1 MNSFDINYG
10 EQKMTHIIIGNRD
23 GGFIYQYC
31 EKSPDE
37 ICRDIELGVFP
48 FPVPMTDPTAVRQR
62 DYLLVTERDV
72 LPILSKNQ
80 REILEL
86 LAMGASETEIGK
98 TMGLSFSGVRHHV
111 ERLKQKFNVTTREEL
126 IALYCRRWG
135 R

>member
-1 MNSFDINYG
+1 
-10 EQKMTHIIIGNRD
+10 MTHIIIGNRD

-37 ICRDIELGVFP
+37 ICRDIELGVYP

>member
-1 MNSFDINYG
+1 
-10 EQKMTHIIIGNRD
+10 MTHIIIGNRD

>member
-1 MNSFDINYG
+1 
-10 EQKMTHIIIGNRD
+10 MTHMIIGNRN

-48 FPVPMTDPTAVRQR
+48 FPIPLTDPTAVRQR

-80 REILEL
+80 RNILEL
-86 LAMGASETEIGK
+86 LAMGASETEIGRSL
-98 TMGLSFSGVRHHV
+98 GLSFSGVRHHV
-111 ERLKQKFNVTTREEL
+111 EQLKKKFNVTTREEL

>member
-1 MNSFDINYG
+1 
-10 EQKMTHIIIGNRD
+10 MTHIIIGNRD

-48 FPVPMTDPTAVRQR
+48 FPIPLTDPTAVRQR

-80 REILEL
+80 RNVLEL
-86 LAMGASETEIGK
+86 MAMGASETEIGK
-98 TMGLSFSGVRHHV
+98 ALGLSFSGVRHHV
-111 ERLKQKFNVTTREEL
+111 EQLKKKFNVTTREEL

>member
-1 MNSFDINYG
+1 
-10 EQKMTHIIIGNRD
+10 MTHIIIGNRD

-98 TMGLSFSGVRHHV
+98 TIGLSFSGVRHHV

>member
-1 MNSFDINYG
+1 
-10 EQKMTHIIIGNRD
+10 MTHIIIGNRD

-126 IALYCRRWG
+126 IALYSRRWG

>member
-1 MNSFDINYG
+1 
-10 EQKMTHIIIGNRD
+10 MTHIIIGNRS

>member
-1 MNSFDINYG
+1 
-10 EQKMTHIIIGNRD
+10 MTHIIIGNRN
-23 GGFIYQYC
+23 GGFIYQFC

-48 FPVPMTDPTAVRQR
+48 FPIPLTDPTAVRQR

-80 REILEL
+80 RNVLEL
-86 LAMGASETEIGK
+86 MAMGASETEIGK
-98 TMGLSFSGVRHHV
+98 ALGLSFSGVQHHV
-111 ERLKQKFNVTTREEL
+111 EQLKKKFNVTTREEL

>member
-1 MNSFDINYG
+1 
-10 EQKMTHIIIGNRD
+10 MTHIIIGNRS

-48 FPVPMTDPTAVRQR
+48 FPIPLTDPTAVRQR

-80 REILEL
+80 RNILEL
-86 LAMGASETEIGK
+86 LAMGASETEIGRSL
-98 TMGLSFSGVRHHV
+98 GLSFSGVRHHV
-111 ERLKQKFNVTTREEL
+111 EQLKKKFNVTTREEL